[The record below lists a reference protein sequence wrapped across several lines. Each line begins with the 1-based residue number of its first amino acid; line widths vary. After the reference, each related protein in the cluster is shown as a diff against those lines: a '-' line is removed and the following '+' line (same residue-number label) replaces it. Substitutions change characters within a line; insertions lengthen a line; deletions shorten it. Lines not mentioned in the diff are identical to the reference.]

1 MSASD
6 CKMSITRRGT
16 RPRRSETAAGSCVGA
31 LAWSGV
37 GVDLARAGGVTLGRA
52 ALRVG
57 RLGADVGLALEALG
71 LRLELLGARA
81 PTARLG
87 PAGAGLDAALAA
99 RALALAARRQREQ
112 HEQQDHDGD
121 DDDDQSGAHRRV
133 LLSGVVGRV
142 YPPGRRIPHAGRG

>member
-6 CKMSITRRGT
+6 CNMSITRRGT
-16 RPRRSETAAGSCVGA
+16 RPRRSETAAGSCLGA

-37 GVDLARAGGVTLGRA
+37 GVDLARAGGVALGRA
-52 ALRVG
+52 APRVG
-57 RLGADVGLALEALG
+57 RLRAGVGLALEALV

-99 RALALAARRQREQ
+99 RALALAAPPQRAQ
-112 HEQQDHDGD
+112 HGQAEHGGGED
-121 DDDDQSGAHRRV
+121 D
-133 LLSGVVGRV
+133 
-142 YPPGRRIPHAGRG
+142 